1 MPFLSKAVSIRSLH
15 SAQLPWTS
23 KEIIVFLMGLGAMFL
38 LLGKVN
44 ATDIM
49 PMMAKRV
56 FKICFV
62 FMFVL
67 VEMIN

>member
-1 MPFLSKAVSIRSLH
+1 
-15 SAQLPWTS
+15 
-23 KEIIVFLMGLGAMFL
+23 MGLGAMFL
-38 LLGKVN
+38 LLGEIN

-49 PMMAKRV
+49 PIRAKSV
-56 FKICFV
+56 LKICFV

>member
-1 MPFLSKAVSIRSLH
+1 
-15 SAQLPWTS
+15 
-23 KEIIVFLMGLGAMFL
+23 MGLGAMFL

-49 PMMAKRV
+49 PMTAKSV
-56 FKICFV
+56 FKICFG